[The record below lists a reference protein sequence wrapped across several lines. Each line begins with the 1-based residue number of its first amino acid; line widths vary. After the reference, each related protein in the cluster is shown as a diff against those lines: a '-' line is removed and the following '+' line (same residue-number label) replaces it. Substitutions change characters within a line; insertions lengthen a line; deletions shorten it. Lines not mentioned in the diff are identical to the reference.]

1 MIEFETYPTTHKWSS
16 FLGHVPVRVYIT
28 GLGDGFAD
36 IGRLSH
42 GGIYCMRQVTNTR
55 LTGCVLQLGDFCE
68 FANTSQLL
76 IAGEHGKHDVD
87 RFTLTNAPVFRSVL
101 QRGEFHGGSYSNGPI
116 FIGTGTILSAQSMVL
131 SGTSVG
137 AGSLIGAG
145 AVVSKDVPKQSVAV
159 GVPAKVIKQNSISEE
174 TLDLLEN
181 APLYNIA
188 KSIYKLEVQKLIAPY
203 NPKKRLV
210 VSVEKPMHLLDF
222 KEVKFIGIQIE
233 DELIPIKNFPK
244 LIEYSRQI
252 LKTEPG
258 YQWAPNPLEL
268 DQL

>member
-28 GLGDGFAD
+28 SLGDGFAD

-42 GGIYCMRQVTNTR
+42 GGLYCMRQITNTR
-55 LTGCVLQLGDFCE
+55 LTGCVLKMGDFCE

-76 IAGEHGKHDVD
+76 IAGEHGKLDID

-101 QRGEFHGGSYSNGPI
+101 QRGEFHGSSYSNGLI
-116 FIGTGTILSAQSMVL
+116 SIGTGAILSAQSLVL

-145 AVVSKDVPKQSVAV
+145 AVVSKDIPKQSIAV
-159 GVPAKVIKQNSISEE
+159 GVPAKVIKSNTISEE
-174 TLDLLEN
+174 TIKILEN
-181 APLYNIA
+181 SSLYDIA
-188 KSIYKLEVQKLIAPY
+188 KSIYKLDVQKLIAPY
-203 NPKKRLV
+203 NPKKKLV
-210 VSVEKPMHLLDF
+210 VSVEKPIHLLDF
-222 KEVKFIGIQIE
+222 KDVKFIGVQIE
-233 DELIPIKNFPK
+233 EELISIKNFPK

-252 LKTEPG
+252 LRTEPG